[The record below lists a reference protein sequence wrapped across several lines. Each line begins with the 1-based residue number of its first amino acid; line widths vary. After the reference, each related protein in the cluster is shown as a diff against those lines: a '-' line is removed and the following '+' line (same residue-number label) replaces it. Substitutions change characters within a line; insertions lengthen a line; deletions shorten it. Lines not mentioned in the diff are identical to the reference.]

1 MLADINVHTLADL
14 QEMGSVFTYRV
25 LKHRFA
31 SVSLNMLYGLEAAV
45 RDVHRLSLSQ
55 DDKEQL
61 RAAATDELKI
71 DLWWAGGTTTTIP
84 ISFLS
89 SFPPSI
95 RISCGNSRSH
105 S

>member
-1 MLADINVHTLADL
+1 MTERKPDTLITNLKGLGPTSTKMLADINVHTLADL
-14 QEMGSVFTYRV
+14 QEMGSVFAYRV

-45 RDVHRLSLSQ
+45 RDVHWLSLSQ

-71 DLWWAGGTTTTIP
+71 DL
-84 ISFLS
+84 
-89 SFPPSI
+89 
-95 RISCGNSRSH
+95 
-105 S
+105 